1 VYVRTWVPQTQVL
14 FAGICNPCDALRMA
28 NFPYSRSH
36 QRAPRVS
43 LMKPASFSL
52 SGKRISAVL
61 HAVSTTG
68 GLARMDRP
76 LPPGTLGE
84 LAVATSL
91 GQVCGLVEFLPLT
104 KGNPTQAFRFIAF
117 SDDDYERL
125 SSTILAGCS

>member
-1 VYVRTWVPQTQVL
+1 
-14 FAGICNPCDALRMA
+14 
-28 NFPYSRSH
+28 
-36 QRAPRVS
+36 
-43 LMKPASFSL
+43 
-52 SGKRISAVL
+52 
-61 HAVSTTG
+61 
-68 GLARMDRP
+68 MDRP

-104 KGNPTQAFRFIAF
+104 KGNPSQAFRFIAF